1 MNKISVVIPTR
12 HRNKNLEECLTL
24 LSPNVQN
31 YPVDRYEIVV
41 SDDGSKSTAESLIR
55 DKFPWVKWIKGPGKG
70 PAANRNNGVN
80 YTNFSWI
87 AFTDDDCLPSKNWLE
102 SYNDA
107 INANKEV
114 NVFEGRTEA
123 DRRKKRFN
131 EVAPINSSGGLLWS
145 CNLVV
150 RKSYYLSLGG
160 YCEDFK
166 FELEDIEFRARVQKD
181 NQSIIFVPEAFV
193 CHPWR
198 MVDNKYKI
206 EYESVLIFLEKHPD
220 HTKHYSLSTR
230 LKIITVMSLNLI
242 KDAFKFRFRGIRYA
256 IIDIIYEIKSAFV
269 IHFKVTANQ
278 KQIKKTV

>member
-41 SDDGSKSTAESLIR
+41 SDDGSESTAESLIR

-87 AFTDDDCLPSKNWLE
+87 AFTDDDCLPSKNWLK

-145 CNLVV
+145 CNLLV

-166 FELEDIEFRARVQKD
+166 FELE
-181 NQSIIFVPEAFV
+181 
-193 CHPWR
+193 
-198 MVDNKYKI
+198 
-206 EYESVLIFLEKHPD
+206 
-220 HTKHYSLSTR
+220 
-230 LKIITVMSLNLI
+230 
-242 KDAFKFRFRGIRYA
+242 A
-256 IIDIIYEIKSAFV
+256 INYLF
-269 IHFKVTANQ
+269 
-278 KQIKKTV
+278 